1 MTKFTDLVSGLSL
14 LLFLSS
20 CSNAA
25 ITETPA
31 PYTVNLGGNGKAYY
45 HVLYDLSPK
54 NLLSVERVTLQ
65 QFVVNGGQFELLI
78 NKAEFPIP
86 APQCKS
92 DIILR
97 MPWVAP
103 QHDVSEKYQLY
114 LAIVNLADTQQ
125 GRVPVAIELNPYIE
139 KNEDGIQLQHCNV
152 FFRHTRNHYISH
164 IHALEQN

>member
-1 MTKFTDLVSGLSL
+1 MTKFTGLVSGLSL

-31 PYTVNLGGNGKAYY
+31 PYTVNLGGNGKTYY
-45 HVLYDLSPK
+45 HLLYELSPK
-54 NLLSVERVTLQ
+54 NLLSVERVSQQ
-65 QFVVNGGQFELLI
+65 QFVANGGQFELLI

-152 FFRHTRNHYISH
+152 FFRHSRNHYISH

>member
-1 MTKFTDLVSGLSL
+1 VTTFTRLVSGLSL
-14 LLFLSS
+14 LLFVSS

-25 ITETPA
+25 ITETSA
-31 PYTVNLGGNGKAYY
+31 PYTVNVGGNGTAYY
-45 HVLYDLSPK
+45 HLLYDLSPK
-54 NLLSVERVTLQ
+54 NLLSVERVSQQ
-65 QFVVNGGQFELLI
+65 QFVANGGQFELI
-78 NKAEFPIP
+78 IKQTDFPIP

-125 GRVPVAIELNPYIE
+125 GRVPVAIELNPYVEIN
-139 KNEDGIQLQHCNV
+139 KDGIQLQHCNV
-152 FFRHTRNHYISH
+152 FFRHSRNHYIPH
-164 IHALEQN
+164 IKALD

>member
-1 MTKFTDLVSGLSL
+1 MTTYTGLVSGFSL

-31 PYTVNLGGNGKAYY
+31 PYTVNLGSNGTAYY
-45 HVLYDLSPK
+45 HMLYALTPK
-54 NLLSVERVTLQ
+54 NLQSVERVSQQ
-65 QFVVNGGQFELLI
+65 QFFANGGQFELI
-78 NKAEFPIP
+78 IKKAEFPIP
-86 APQCKS
+86 APQCNS

-125 GRVPVAIELNPYIE
+125 GRVPVAIELNPYVE
-139 KNEDGIQLQHCNV
+139 KNESVIQLKHCNV
-152 FFRHTRNHYISH
+152 FFRHSRNYYIPH
-164 IHALEQN
+164 IKALD